1 MLLPWAFG
9 FTVQL
14 FADLLGE
21 TALFYELFQFLGVF
35 LAILI
40 IFIRVIC
47 LETDGKEL
55 KCALFGSKSREFRSS
70 VP

>member
-9 FTVQL
+9 FSVQL
-14 FADLLGE
+14 FADFLGE
-21 TALFYELFQFLGVF
+21 TALFYEPFQFLGIF

-40 IFIRVIC
+40 IFIRIVC
-47 LETDGKEL
+47 LKTDRKEL
-55 KCALFGSKSREFRSS
+55 KCTLFGSKSREFRST